1 MSTEI
6 QAPTRG
12 QFVPLSQVKTLE
24 EGLSHPAF
32 MKRLAAVCS
41 KEVTPESVLSVAR
54 QAAGRT
60 PALRQCNP
68 LEVLGALVL
77 LANMGLEAN
86 TPMGQAYL
94 IPFGIRRQVNG
105 EWKTVAYRLEVVIG
119 YPGIIMLAYRSGMVT
134 NIHAD
139 VVYEGDFFEH
149 EYGSHSILRHRST
162 GSRKREPIYA
172 YCHAALTNGGQTF
185 MVWPWEQV
193 LEARNSSEAYKQA
206 LRAYNKDK
214 NAPAWLKNP
223 WVAHPHQMGA
233 KTLVRALRP
242 YLPQSREL
250 ARAVALEAASSRG
263 ADFSAVFELPEA
275 QEVDASMLPEREMP
289 LETEEEHNDASD
301 GMAKGGAPVEHRDD
315 MAEPAGKYS
324 LWHPDGTE
332 ISSHSDLEEWA
343 INFADLADTEGVEK
357 SRVSNE
363 SVFDEAMNH
372 AKAADILTSL
382 SASHGV
388 RGTDSNAAA
397 PEAEPGHGQDAG
409 VAEESAPKTSESQSD
424 MFGENL
430 PKTRSGN
437 LDATALIKALQD
449 DLNGCELDDLPALRS
464 KWKPVI
470 EQFPRAKRLSA
481 FGIFSKAQERLEK

>member
-1 MSTEI
+1 MSNEI

-32 MKRLAAVCS
+32 MKRLVAVCS

-94 IPFGIRRQVNG
+94 IPFGIRKPVNG

-149 EYGSHSILRHRST
+149 EYGSHSVLRHRST

-172 YCHAALTNGGQTF
+172 YCHASLTNGGQTF

-206 LRAYNKDK
+206 LRAYNRDK

-263 ADFSAVFELPEA
+263 ADFSAVFDLPDA
-275 QEVDASMLPEREMP
+275 LEVDASMLPEREIQM
-289 LETEEEHNDASD
+289 ETEEEHNAAND
-301 GMAKGGAPVEHRDD
+301 GMAQGGAADEHRDTS
-315 MAEPAGKYS
+315 AEPAGKYS

-332 ISSHSDLEEWA
+332 VSSHSDLEEWA
-343 INFADLADTEGVEK
+343 INFADLADNEGVE
-357 SRVSNE
+357 SCRVANVD
-363 SVFDEAMNH
+363 VFDEAMNH
-372 AKAADILTSL
+372 DRAIDILTSL

-388 RGTDSNAAA
+388 REDNGNAAA
-397 PEAEPGHGQDAG
+397 SKADPAPGQEGS
-409 VAEESAPKTSESQSD
+409 VADEGAPQASESQTD

-437 LDATALIKALQD
+437 IDTNALIKTLQD
-449 DLNGCELDDLPALRS
+449 ELADCDLSGLADLRT
-464 KWKPVI
+464 KWRPVI
-470 EQFPRAKRLSA
+470 DQFPRAKRLSA
-481 FGIFSKAQERLEK
+481 LGIFSKAQERLEK